1 MKVRSG
7 SELIKVTAFLA
18 LQRCA
23 SALLSVVALLLI
35 PLEAKAAAP
44 DPYTITYRT
53 GAPLRL
59 LPFNSPSL
67 AFTGARY
74 TDAWLPFEVTFFDQV
89 YSEATISHYGY
100 VSFGKYADAEVLSA
114 PNYAAGG
121 TSHAIPSEWRTPNRI
136 VALWWG
142 RMDCLSPATIKSQ
155 LRGEKPHRQY
165 VVEWRDCWS
174 SIFQHKEGSVNMQ
187 IVFTENS
194 STIEVHYGK
203 LEPGSVYSDNGFA
216 VGMMTDLPNGEFAS
230 TGFSTLP
237 CTPTCG
243 YSDWLTDTRVIYSQE
258 PDLEVASVTAGT
270 SAYSG
275 IALPIEATIENRGTR
290 VAKDFKVSFY
300 LSPTRELGPEAIA
313 LGDATTIVRD
323 DGTST
328 ETGEISLP
336 SGSSARFHLRGV
348 LPPDVARG
356 VWYVIAEA
364 DGDHE
369 LPDPI
374 RDNNRRASEPL
385 LVRAA
390 TPDLAVGEI
399 APLGP
404 IEPGE
409 TFSLRWIA
417 QNVGSDGAAD
427 VPYTVRI
434 STSEPITLTARE
446 LGAGTLSL
454 DAFTEEEIVDPIR
467 IPVDAPPGTY
477 RIGVIIDPHG
487 TIEEISTENNV
498 GSSEPVLIA
507 TAELAVLTRALPSAE
522 LGAPWCKVLEAAG
535 GDGIH
540 VWSVASGS
548 TLPPGLALER
558 RLRPSMGGHTTSL
571 CGRPAALGAFEF
583 TLQVRSGGRAVR
595 QDFFLQVARG
605 DLPLSIATHEI
616 PVALFDWPYTLA
628 LIASGGLAPYSWT
641 LRLGALPSGLQIQ
654 PDGKVTGAPV
664 EDGHFPFTVQVED
677 AGGRT
682 AMANLNLVVAPP
694 SRLSCATPAL
704 PAGLVAQTYAGAL
717 RSAGGQHPY
726 VWSSVE
732 SRQLRQGPAD
742 LPHELGVSP
751 PGLSLSAEGA
761 ISGIPTRAGR
771 FLWTVEVSDASH
783 TSDICTF
790 LLQVEG
796 EHGLTVTTV
805 ELSEAIAGAPYHS
818 KLSAVGGVAPYTWG
832 LVEGSKL
839 PRGLRLSPAGLI
851 DGTVDGSQLEADAAS
866 SSSFVVEVRDS
877 QHLRG
882 LAPLSLSIR
891 SAPSRREGDL
901 EDRSS
906 TKPSAAGG
914 CHSSA
919 AAPSLL
925 GAALYLA
932 ALGCRRPRSK

>member
-1 MKVRSG
+1 MNDRCG
-7 SELIKVTAFLA
+7 LTATDFSA
-18 LQRCA
+18 LRRCA
-23 SALLSVVALLLI
+23 LAVLSIVPLLLL
-35 PLEAKAAAP
+35 PVGAEAATPA
-44 DPYTITYRT
+44 PYTVTYRT
-53 GAPLRL
+53 GAPLKL
-59 LPFNSPSL
+59 LPFDTPSYPL
-67 AFTGARY
+67 TGSSYRYADAR
-74 TDAWLPFEVTFFDQV
+74 LPFEVTFFDRV
-89 YSEATISHYGY
+89 YTEAAVSTFGY
-100 VSFGKYADAEVLSA
+100 ISFGRYADAGVLGA

-121 TSHAIPSEWRTPNRI
+121 TSHDIPSEWRTPNRI

-142 RMDCLSPATIKSQ
+142 RMDCRSPATIKSQ
-155 LRGEKPHRQY
+155 LRGEEPHRQY
-165 VVEWRDCWS
+165 VIEWRDCWS
-174 SIFQHKEGSVNMQ
+174 SPFQHKEGSVNMQ
-187 IVFTENS
+187 VVFTENS
-194 STIEVHYGK
+194 STIEVHYGE
-203 LEPGSVYSDNGFA
+203 LEPGSVYLDSSFA

-230 TGFSTLP
+230 TGFATLP

-258 PDLEVASVTAGT
+258 PDLDVTSVIAGP
-270 SAYSG
+270 SAYPG

-300 LSPTRELGPEAIA
+300 LSPTRELGPDAIA
-313 LGDATTIVRD
+313 LGDATTIIRG

-328 ETGEISLP
+328 EGGELSLP
-336 SGSSARFHLRGV
+336 SGASARFRLRGA
-348 LPPDVARG
+348 LPADLARG

-364 DGDHE
+364 DKDGE
-369 LPDPI
+369 LADPI

-385 LVRAA
+385 LVYAS

-399 APLGP
+399 APLEP
-404 IEPGE
+404 IEPGQ

-417 QNVGSDGAAD
+417 QNVGSGGAAD
-427 VPYTVRI
+427 IPYTIRI
-434 STSEPITLTARE
+434 STSESITLTNRE
-446 LGAGTLSL
+446 LGAGTLTL
-454 DAFTEEEIVDPIR
+454 DAFTEEEIVDPIE
-467 IPVDAPPGTY
+467 IPVDALPGTY

-498 GSSEPVLIA
+498 GSSEPILIA
-507 TAELAVLTRALPSAE
+507 TAELAILTRALPSAE

-540 VWSVASGS
+540 VWSVAPGS

-571 CGRPAALGAFEF
+571 CGRPIALGAFEF

-595 QDFFLQVARG
+595 QELSLQVGPG

-628 LIASGGLAPYSWT
+628 LTASGGLAPYSWT
-641 LRLGALPSGLQIQ
+641 LRLGALPSGLQLQ
-654 PDGKVTGAPV
+654 PDGKVTGAPL

-704 PAGLVAQTYAGAL
+704 PAGLVGQAYAGAL

-732 SRQLRQGPAD
+732 SRQLRQGPAE

-851 DGTVDGSQLEADAAS
+851 DGTVDGSQLEADTDS
-866 SSSFVVEVRDS
+866 SSSFVVEVLDS

-891 SAPSRREGDL
+891 SAPSKREGDL

-919 AAPSLL
+919 AAPSLF

-932 ALGCRRPRSK
+932 VLGRHRPRSK